1 MQKSGR
7 STSVERKGMK
17 EDLGRQRMRM
27 DARMCGNDN
36 GGSEILGAFH
46 LKSNVRSN
54 QVHLRFCLHTFAM
67 KSSVDSTKRH
77 HLSHETSKDTNCT

>member
-54 QVHLRFCLHTFAM
+54 HVHQRSYLHTVAVR
-67 KSSVDSTKRH
+67 SSIDSTKRH
-77 HLSHETSKDTNCT
+77 LLSHETS